1 MPERHLLSLISLFIV
16 LVLSGCGEPEPIRI
30 GLVGQLSGRQS
41 EIGVSVRNGVQL
53 RLDQIN
59 RAGGINGRP
68 LLLVVKDNKGDQAEC
83 SRILDEMIDDNIK
96 IIIGPM
102 FSQMAEVAA
111 KVTKDKDVLL
121 LSPTMST
128 DYLTG
133 KDDNILRTSATTNQQ
148 GHFLAE
154 KALEDGMRSIA
165 VVYDLNNRKYTEFL
179 YKSFRETL
187 EPHGVTFPVVLTIQ
201 KSDSTPMLPLARKIY
216 NANPDGVLMCLAAL
230 DAANLSQQLRK
241 IGGSMQFYGVSWSQT
256 TDLIQHGGRAVEN
269 MVLVATRKYGVVSP
283 ELARFNA
290 DYIARY
296 KIKPSFAAIRGYD
309 AFSLLATG
317 LEKAKNLTPSMVKHA
332 ILSLYEFYGISSRME
347 LDEYGDVKSG
357 YFLVRVSG
365 GIFVDE

>member
-1 MPERHLLSLISLFIV
+1 MPGRYAVSLLSLFII

-30 GLVGQLSGRQS
+30 GLVGQFSGRQS

-59 RAGGINGRP
+59 RAGGINGR
-68 LLLVVKDNKGDQAEC
+68 LLQLEVRDNKGDQTEC
-83 SRILDEMIDDNIK
+83 SQILNTLIDDGIK

-111 KVTKDKDVLL
+111 ESVEGKDVLL

-148 GHFLAE
+148 GQFLAE
-154 KALEDGMRSIA
+154 KAWEDGMRSIA

-179 YKSFRETL
+179 YKSFRSTL
-187 EPHGVTFPVVLTIQ
+187 EPRGVTFPTVLTIH
-201 KSDSTPMLPLARKIY
+201 KSDSTPMLPLARKIH

-241 IGGSMQFYGVSWSQT
+241 IGCTMQFYGVSWSQT
-256 TDLIQHGGRAVEN
+256 TDLIQHGGRAVED
-269 MVLVATRKYGVVSP
+269 MVLVATRKYGIVSP

-296 KIKPSFAAIRGYD
+296 KTNPSFAAIRGYD
-309 AFSLLATG
+309 AFSLIARGIQDAQKT
-317 LEKAKNLTPSMVKHA
+317 TPSLVKKT
-332 ILSLYEFYGISSRME
+332 ILNLDEFYGLSSRME
-347 LDEYGDVKSG
+347 LDEYGDVRSG

-365 GIFVDE
+365 GVFVDE